1 LPDARSDRNW
11 ASLRCAVVGTGLT
24 FSFSGSESREAQAEA
39 MLKTLE

>member
-1 LPDARSDRNW
+1 MRARTEIG
-11 ASLRCAVVGTGLT
+11 LRCAVVGTGLT